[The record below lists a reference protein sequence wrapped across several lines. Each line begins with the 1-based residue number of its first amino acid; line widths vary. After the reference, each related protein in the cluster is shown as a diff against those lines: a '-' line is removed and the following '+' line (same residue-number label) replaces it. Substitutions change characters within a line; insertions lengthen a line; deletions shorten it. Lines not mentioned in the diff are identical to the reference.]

1 MRECFVVRRFIPI
14 FLSMFL
20 LFLCFLPRIV
30 SFACPIGDFSV
41 RRERVVGESSHRFV
55 VQCALLRQVLAR
67 FASSRRAKFGTGASW
82 RAVFG
87 REDVRRFLFPLE
99 SRKKPC
105 HLGEN
110 VEQNAAGD
118 PGRKR
123 EKARRERQVIQP
135 SRRLF
140 ASQAKINAET
150 PCFVVTIH

>member
-1 MRECFVVRRFIPI
+1 MRRFIPI
-14 FLSMFL
+14 FLSIFL

-30 SFACPIGDFSV
+30 SFARSIGDFSA
-41 RRERVVGESSHRFV
+41 RRERVAGESSHRFV

-87 REDVRRFLFPLE
+87 REEVRCFLFPLE

-105 HLGEN
+105 HPGEN
-110 VEQNAAGD
+110 VAQNAAGN

-140 ASQAKINAET
+140 APQAKINAET
-150 PCFVVTIH
+150 PRFVVTIH